1 MFETIIGIEVHCEL
15 KTQSKMFSSAPVS
28 FGQPPNSQT
37 HVIDLAMPGTLP
49 SVKKQWKWLFVFVM
63 PCIWI

>member
-28 FGQPPNSQT
+28 FGQPPNSQA

-49 SVKKQWKWLFVFVM
+49 
-63 PCIWI
+63 

>member
-28 FGQPPNSQT
+28 FGN
-37 HVIDLAMPGTLP
+37 HLI
-49 SVKKQWKWLFVFVM
+49 VKLM
-63 PCIWI
+63 L